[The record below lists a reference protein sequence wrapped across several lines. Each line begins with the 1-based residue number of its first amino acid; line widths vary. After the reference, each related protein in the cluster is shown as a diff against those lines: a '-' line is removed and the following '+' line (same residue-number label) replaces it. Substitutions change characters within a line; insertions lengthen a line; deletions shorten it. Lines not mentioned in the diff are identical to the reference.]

1 MTTNLIQFSKEEID
15 KVWPLAKE
23 LVHKA
28 CIRAGGFIS
37 EEHIKE
43 HCKQGTMQ
51 LWLATTE
58 DNEVLCVGV
67 TEIRKYPNY
76 SVCDAKIV
84 TGKRYK
90 EWFDQIDK
98 VAEWAKE
105 QGCKK
110 MEIFS
115 RPGYVPLFKKKGYV
129 ATHIQVEKEL

>member
-1 MTTNLIQFSKEEID
+1 MKTNLIQFSKEEID

-28 CIRAGGFIS
+28 CIRAGGFTS

-43 HCKQGTMQ
+43 HCKKG
-51 LWLATTE
+51 
-58 DNEVLCVGV
+58 
-67 TEIRKYPNY
+67 TEIRDYPNY
-76 SVCDAKIV
+76 KVCDAKIV

-115 RPGYVPLFKKKGYV
+115 RPGYVPLFKQKGYV
-129 ATHIQVEKEL
+129 ATHVQVEKNL